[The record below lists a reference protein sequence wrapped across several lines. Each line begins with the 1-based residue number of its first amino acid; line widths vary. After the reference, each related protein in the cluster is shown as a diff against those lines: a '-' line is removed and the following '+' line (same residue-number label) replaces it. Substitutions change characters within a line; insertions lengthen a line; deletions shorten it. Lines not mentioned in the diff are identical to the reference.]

1 MFGDFPVLVRG
12 GGDIG
17 TGVVMR
23 LHRAGFPVIVCELD
37 PPLTVR
43 RQVAVSTAVTEG
55 VTEVEDLEAVRV
67 EVREATEVA
76 AGGRIPVVVG
86 ESLPDLDVTVVVD
99 ARLAKRNIDTSIE
112 DAPLV
117 VGLGPGFTAGEDCH
131 AVVETMRGH
140 TLGRVYWEGTALPDT
155 GQPGVVRGRGGER
168 VLRAPARGLVHWSTE
183 IGELVAEGEVL
194 GHIVSPQGRFPIT
207 SPFTGLVRGQIAE
220 RALVAE
226 GYKVGDVDPRT
237 DLEDVHLVSDKAL
250 SVGGGVLEAV
260 LVHLGRVRAGSAPE
274 GPQG

>member
-1 MFGDFPVLVRG
+1 MLFAGHPVLIRG

-17 TGVVMR
+17 TGVAMR
-23 LHRAGFPVIVCELD
+23 LHRAGFPVIVSELD

-55 VTEVEDLEAVRV
+55 AMTVEDLEAVRV
-67 EVREATEVA
+67 EPGQAMEVA
-76 AGGRIPVVVG
+76 SGGAIPVVVG
-86 ESLPDLDVTVVVD
+86 ESLPDLSTMAVVD
-99 ARLAKRNIDTSIE
+99 ARLAKRNIDTTIE

-117 VGLGPGFTAGEDCH
+117 VGLGPGFTAGVDCH

-140 TLGRVYWEGTALPDT
+140 TLGRVYWEGSALPDT
-155 GQPGVVRGRGGER
+155 GQPGVVKGRGGER

-194 GHIVSPQGRFPIT
+194 GHVVSPQGRFPVT
-207 SPFTGLVRGQIAE
+207 APFTGLIRGQIAE

-226 GYKVGDVDPRT
+226 GYKIGDVDPRT

-250 SVGGGVLEAV
+250 SIGGGVLEAL
-260 LVHLGRVRAGSAPE
+260 LVHLGSNRSG
-274 GPQG
+274 GDG

>member
-1 MFGDFPVLVRG
+1 MLFADFPVLVRG

-23 LHRAGFPVIVCELD
+23 LHRAGFPVVVSELD

-55 VTEVEDLEAVRV
+55 TTKVEDLEAVRA
-67 EVREATEVA
+67 ELEQATA
-76 AGGRIPVVVG
+76 LARRGTIPVVVG
-86 ESLPDLDVTVVVD
+86 ESLPDLEVSAVVD
-99 ARLAKRNIDTSIE
+99 ARLVKRNIDTTID

-117 VGLGPGFTAGEDCH
+117 VGLGPGFTVGENCH

-140 TLGRVYWEGTALPDT
+140 TLGRVYWEGSALADT

-194 GHIVSPQGRFPIT
+194 GHIVSPQGRFPVT

-226 GYKVGDVDPRT
+226 GYKIGDVDPRT
-237 DLEDVHLVSDKAL
+237 DLDEVHLVSDKAL
-250 SVGGGVLEAV
+250 SVGGGVLEAL
-260 LVHLGRVRAGSAPE
+260 LVHLGRLQGV
-274 GPQG
+274 PQE